1 MRAAVSCATPAR
13 ALLKSQASALPAA
26 YTTSFSRGVKPRPL
40 FQRQGALRS
49 YPSLPGWQRVASG
62 RAAGR
67 QVVTMAGDARGTI
80 KDKTVVIT
88 GAGRGIGLEFVKQ
101 FLERGN
107 RVIAT
112 VRTESAAATLE
123 ELGENV
129 TVALMDVTDTASID
143 RFAQTVQDQTEHVDV
158 VINNAGIL
166 IYSDLDSV
174 SADDMMRSF
183 QVNTV
188 GPLLV
193 TQALVRQ
200 GVIANGERCI
210 VGNVT
215 SKVGSNT
222 DNGSGGGY
230 AYRASKAAL
239 NIVTTSLS
247 VDLKERG
254 VASVMLHPGWVRTD
268 MTGGGGLIDADE
280 SAGGLI
286 GVLESDLP
294 LNGKWWDYKSEA
306 IPF

>member
-1 MRAAVSCATPAR
+1 MV
-13 ALLKSQASALPAA
+13 
-26 YTTSFSRGVKPRPL
+26 
-40 FQRQGALRS
+40 
-49 YPSLPGWQRVASG
+49 
-62 RAAGR
+62 AAGGR
-67 QVVTMAGDARGTI
+67 ARGTI

-88 GAGRGIGLEFVKQ
+88 GAGRGIGFEFAKQ

-112 VRTESAAATLE
+112 VRNPGAGKSLE
-123 ELGENV
+123 QLGDSI
-129 TVALMDVTDTASID
+129 TVLPLEVTDSASVD
-143 RFAQTVQDQTEHVDV
+143 KFAKEVKKISKHVDV

-174 SADDMMRSF
+174 TAEDMMKCF
-183 QVNTV
+183 EVNTV

-193 TQALVRQ
+193 AQALVRH
-200 GVIANGERCI
+200 GLIGSCGDSI
-210 VGNVT
+210 IGNVT
-215 SKVGSNT
+215 SKVGSNA

-247 VDLKERG
+247 VDLKDQG
-254 VASVMLHPGWVRTD
+254 VTSVMLHPGWVRTD
-268 MTGGGGLIDADE
+268 MTHGSGLIDADQ

-294 LNGKWWDYKSEA
+294 LNGKWWDYKSEE